1 MIRFSLHCTE
11 GHQFD
16 SWFQN
21 AGAFETLKARGL
33 VACATCGST
42 KVEKA
47 LMAPAVS
54 TKEGAARPLSE
65 PSAPEDTALR
75 AMKAHLEANSEY
87 VGLSFASEARK
98 MHAGEAPDRAIWG
111 EAKPEEAKKLL
122 EEGVPVAPLPFMP
135 KRKTN

>member
-65 PSAPEDTALR
+65 PAAPEDTALR

>member
-11 GHQFD
+11 GHQFN

-54 TKEGAARPLSE
+54 TKEGAERPLSE
-65 PSAPEDTALR
+65 PAAPEDTALR

>member
-1 MIRFSLHCTE
+1 
-11 GHQFD
+11 
-16 SWFQN
+16 
-21 AGAFETLKARGL
+21 
-33 VACATCGST
+33 
-42 KVEKA
+42 
-47 LMAPAVS
+47 MAPAVS

-65 PSAPEDTALR
+65 PAAPEDTALR

>member
-54 TKEGAARPLSE
+54 TKEGAERPLSE
-65 PSAPEDTALR
+65 PAAPEDTALR

>member
-65 PSAPEDTALR
+65 PASPEDTALR

-135 KRKTN
+135 KHKTN

>member
-54 TKEGAARPLSE
+54 TKEGTARPLSE
-65 PSAPEDTALR
+65 PAAPEDTALR